1 MIRILHLSYCD
12 RNTGAGIAAKRIHN
26 CICDHNDSEIKSFLR
41 INTNGINKKDIKYT
55 KKLISNFYNF
65 IKKFLERIIVKL
77 IKYEDNKF
85 HSISVFPS
93 LKHIEINNLDI
104 DLVHIHWVQHET
116 ISIEEIGKIK
126 FPIVWTLHD
135 FWPFSAT
142 EHYQRDEIDN
152 RYIEGYKIK
161 NIFRISEYVDKLCFQ
176 RKKLNWGNNI
186 KLIAPS
192 KWIKNCSKNSL
203 LMKDKEIIIIPNP
216 IDTKVFRPINKNRAR
231 KSLNLENNKKVIL
244 FGSID
249 GGKDPRKG
257 ADLLI
262 EVLKFL
268 NVNKGTIQIVIFGKK
283 NKYQDVFKN
292 TFFEIKHL
300 GRINSV
306 NKLSTIYS
314 AADIFIIPS
323 RIESFGQTA
332 AEAQSCGTPVAGFD
346 IGGLKDIITHNKNGI
361 LIEPFNTKKMALAIE
376 NLLKKEEKILKFSKA
391 SRENALHNW
400 DQKKVAKSHIKL
412 YKNILNYE

>member
-12 RNTGAGIAAKRIHN
+12 RNTGAGIAARRIHD
-26 CICDHNDSEIKSFLR
+26 CICDYNDSAIKSYLR
-41 INTNGINKKDIKYT
+41 INTNGIDNSNIIYT
-55 KKLISNFYNF
+55 KNLFANFYNF
-65 IKKFLERIIVKL
+65 IKKYLERIIVKS

-85 HSISVFPS
+85 HSISALPS
-93 LKHIEINNLDI
+93 LKHFEINNLDI
-104 DLVHIHWVQHET
+104 DLVHLHWVQHET

-142 EHYQRDEIDN
+142 EHYQSHELDK
-152 RYIEGYKIK
+152 RYIDGYKIK
-161 NIFRISEYVDKLCFQ
+161 NIFKISEYVDKLCFQ
-176 RKKLNWGNNI
+176 RKKLNWKNNI

-192 KWIKNCSKNSL
+192 KWMEDCSKNSL
-203 LMKDKEIIIIPNP
+203 LMKDKEIKIIPNP
-216 IDTKVFRPINKNRAR
+216 IDIKLFRPINKNKAR
-231 KSLNLENNKKVIL
+231 KSLNLETNKKVIL

-268 NVNKGTIQIVIFGKK
+268 NLKKEDIQIVIFGKK
-283 NKYQDVFKN
+283 NKYQEIFENAYFKIN
-292 TFFEIKHL
+292 HL

-306 NKLSTIYS
+306 KKLTTIYS
-314 AADIFIIPS
+314 SADIFIIPS

-332 AEAQSCGTPVAGFD
+332 AEAQSCGTPVAGFN

-361 LIEPFNTKKMALAIE
+361 LIEPFNTKKMALEIE
-376 NLLKKEEKILKFSKA
+376 NLLKKEEKILKFSNA
-391 SRENALHNW
+391 SRENALQNW
-400 DQKKVAKSHIKL
+400 DHKKVAKSHINL
-412 YKNILNYE
+412 YKSILNYE

>member
-26 CICDHNDSEIKSFLR
+26 CIFDYNDPEIKSYLR
-41 INTNGINKKDIKYT
+41 LNTYGKDQKNIIYT
-55 KKLISNFYNF
+55 KKFIPNFYNLF
-65 IKKFLERIIVKL
+65 KKYLERIIVKF

-85 HSISVFPS
+85 HSISTLPS
-93 LKHIEINNLDI
+93 LKHKEINNLDI

-142 EHYQRDEIDN
+142 EHYLKDDFDK
-152 RYIEGYKIK
+152 RYIEGYKIE

-192 KWIKNCSKNSL
+192 NWMKDCSKKSL
-203 LMKDKEIIIIPNP
+203 LMKDKAITIIPNP
-216 IDTKVFRPINKNRAR
+216 INTKIFHPINKNKAR
-231 KSLNLENNKKVIL
+231 KSLNLETKKKVIL

-257 ADLLI
+257 ADLLLD
-262 EVLKFL
+262 VLKYL
-268 NVNKGTIQIVIFGKK
+268 NVNKDSIQIVIFGKK
-283 NKYQDVFKN
+283 NKSQDIFEN

-300 GRINSV
+300 GKISSDH
-306 NKLSTIYS
+306 KLSYIYS

-346 IGGLKDIITHNKNGI
+346 IGGLKDIISHNKNGI

-376 NLLKKEEKILKFSKA
+376 NLLKEEEKILNFSKA

-400 DQKKVAKSHIKL
+400 DYKKVAKSHINF

>member
-12 RNTGAGIAAKRIHN
+12 KNTGAGIAAKRIHS
-26 CICDHNDSEIKSFLR
+26 CICDYNDPEIKSFLR
-41 INTNGINKKDIKYT
+41 LNTNGIDNRNTIYT
-55 KKLISNFYNF
+55 KKLIPHFYNIF
-65 IKKFLERIIVKL
+65 KKYFERIIVRF

-85 HSISVFPS
+85 HSISALPS

-142 EHYQRDEIDN
+142 EHYLKDDLDK

-161 NIFRISEYVDKLCFQ
+161 NIFRVSEYVDKLCFQ

-192 KWIKNCSKNSL
+192 KWIKDCSKNSL
-203 LMKDKEIIIIPNP
+203 LMKDKSITIIPNP
-216 IDTKVFRPINKNRAR
+216 IDTKVFLPINKNKAR
-231 KSLNLENNKKVIL
+231 KMLKIETKKKVIL

-257 ADLLI
+257 ADLLLD
-262 EVLKFL
+262 VLKCL
-268 NVNKGTIQIVIFGKK
+268 NLKKDSIQIVIFGKK
-283 NKYQDVFKN
+283 NKTKNIFEN
-292 TFFEIKHL
+292 TFFDIKHL
-300 GRINSV
+300 GKINSV
-306 NKLSTIYS
+306 NKLSIIYS

-332 AEAQSCGTPVAGFD
+332 AEAQSCGTPVLGFN
-346 IGGLKDIITHNKNGI
+346 IGGLKDIISHNKNGI

-376 NLLKKEEKILKFSKA
+376 NLLKEEAKILKFSKA

-400 DQKKVAKSHIKL
+400 AYKKVAKSHINF
-412 YKNILNYE
+412 YKNILNHE

>member
-26 CICDHNDSEIKSFLR
+26 CICDYNDSEIKSYLR
-41 INTNGINKKDIKYT
+41 LNTNGIDNRNTIYT
-55 KKLISNFYNF
+55 KNLITNFYNLF
-65 IKKFLERIIVKL
+65 KKYLERIIVKL

-85 HSISVFPS
+85 HSISALPS
-93 LKHIEINNLDI
+93 LKHLEINNLDI

-126 FPIVWTLHD
+126 FPVVWTLHD

-142 EHYQRDEIDN
+142 EHYQIDEIDK

-161 NIFRISEYVDKLCFQ
+161 NIFRISQHVDKLCFL
-176 RKKLNWGNNI
+176 RKKINWGNNI

-192 KWIKNCSKNSL
+192 KWIKDCSKNSL
-203 LMKDKEIIIIPNP
+203 LMNDKEIKIIPNP
-216 IDTKVFRPINKNRAR
+216 IDTKVFRPINKNTAKRFL
-231 KSLNLENNKKVIL
+231 KIDPKKKVIL

-257 ADLLI
+257 ADLLLD
-262 EVLKFL
+262 VLKSL
-268 NVNKGTIQIVIFGKK
+268 KVKRELIQIVIFGKK
-283 NKYQDVFKN
+283 NKFQNIFKN
-292 TFFEIKHL
+292 SNFEVLNL
-300 GRINSV
+300 GKINSD
-306 NKLSTIYS
+306 KRIATIYS

-332 AEAQSCGTPVAGFD
+332 AEAQSCGTPVIGFN
-346 IGGLKDIITHNKNGI
+346 IGGLKDIIKNNKNGI
-361 LIEPFNTKKMALAIE
+361 LIDPFNSKEMALAIE
-376 NLLKKEEKILKFSKA
+376 NLLKKEEKLFKLSKA
-391 SRENALHNW
+391 SRENAIDNF
-400 DQKKVAKSHIKL
+400 DYRKVAKSHIDF
-412 YKNILNYE
+412 YKKIINYE